1 MTKFVDCFLQQVHLS
16 TKLLKSLTKVR
27 IILINVIC
35 ESVIYLFP
43 PVAYR
48 ACLNI
53 KNIRDSQGK
62 LIKTICSSD
71 IFQSSDWNRRNCES
85 YNMNLLR
92 LDSAESTAVALAY
105 SGDQY
110 LRYYFSYT
118 FVSGTLGNNWCRCVS
133 NEKTGIATTFLKHQ
147 CLCSIAY
154 FAMCE
159 FKFPRGKK
167 MRFNKIN

>member
-1 MTKFVDCFLQQVHLS
+1 
-16 TKLLKSLTKVR
+16 
-27 IILINVIC
+27 
-35 ESVIYLFP
+35 
-43 PVAYR
+43 
-48 ACLNI
+48 
-53 KNIRDSQGK
+53 
-62 LIKTICSSD
+62 
-71 IFQSSDWNRRNCES
+71 
-85 YNMNLLR
+85 MNLLR
-92 LDSAESTAVALAY
+92 LDSPDATAVSLAY

-147 CLCSIAY
+147 CLCSVAY

-167 MRFNKIN
+167 MKFATKTQAQLNYIYFKLRRSVTSNETSRTQMESTKKACAQSIRT